1 MAAHIEAIVINTA
14 LAYLAT
20 NGDQVNLCGTEPTNY
35 TEANA
40 TYRLATATAGAG
52 FTAPLFG
59 GATVNGNNQRTTT
72 AAIANAT
79 VNTTGT
85 ALWVAYSKSTATA
98 ALLVVMS
105 MTSQVLTSGNTWS
118 MAASTVDIP
127 RQ

>member
-1 MAAHIEAIVINTA
+1 MAAHIEGAVINQA
-14 LAYLAT
+14 LAYLGT

-40 TYRLATATAGAG
+40 TFRLATATNGAG

-59 GATVNGNNQRTTT
+59 AATVNGNNQRTTT